1 MGEDEGAGSEEER
14 LLEAKRMEAQLKAA
28 LRLCMTPEAYD
39 RLMNVR
45 LAKPELYAAAA
56 RQILA
61 YAKKGGKRLGDPEV
75 LALLKMMRGGGR
87 ETKITFK

>member
-1 MGEDEGAGSEEER
+1 MEGEPSEEEV
-14 LLEAKRMEAQLKAA
+14 LEAKKMEAQLKAA
-28 LRLCMTPEAYD
+28 LRMCLTPEAYE

-61 YAKKGGKRLGDPEV
+61 YANKKGKKLGDSEV
-75 LALLKMMRGGGR
+75 LALLKMMRGER
-87 ETKITFK
+87 ETSITFR

>member
-28 LRLCMTPEAYD
+28 LRLCMAPEAYD

>member
-1 MGEDEGAGSEEER
+1 MGEEEGAGSEEER

-28 LRLCMTPEAYD
+28 LRLCLTPEAYE

-56 RQILA
+56 RQVLA
-61 YAKKGGKRLGDPEV
+61 YAKRGGKKLGDAEV
-75 LALLKMMRGGGR
+75 LALLRMMRGGER
-87 ETKITFK
+87 ETKIVFK

>member
-1 MGEDEGAGSEEER
+1 MGEEEGTVGEEEK

-28 LRLCMTPEAYD
+28 LRLCLTPEAYE

-61 YAKKGGKRLGDPEV
+61 YAKKGGGRLGDTEV
-75 LALLKMMRGGGR
+75 LALLKMMRGGER
-87 ETKITFK
+87 ETKITFR

>member
-1 MGEDEGAGSEEER
+1 LEEEAEGGEEER

-28 LRLCMTPEAYD
+28 LRLCLAPEAYD

-61 YAKKGGKRLGDPEV
+61 YAKKSGKRLGDSEV
-75 LALLKMMRGGGR
+75 LALLRMMRGGER
-87 ETKITFK
+87 ETKIVFK

>member
-1 MGEDEGAGSEEER
+1 LEEEEGAPSEEQV
-14 LLEAKRMEAQLKAA
+14 LEAKRMEAQLKAA
-28 LRLCMTPEAYD
+28 LRLCLTPEAYE

-61 YAKKGGKRLGDPEV
+61 YAKKGGKRLGDQEV
-75 LALLKMMRGGGR
+75 LALLKMMRGER
-87 ETKITFK
+87 ETKIVFK

>member
-1 MGEDEGAGSEEER
+1 MGEEEAPNDEER

-28 LRLCMTPEAYD
+28 LRLCLTPEAYE

-75 LALLKMMRGGGR
+75 LALLRMMRGGER
-87 ETKITFK
+87 ETRITFK

>member
-1 MGEDEGAGSEEER
+1 MGEEEV
-14 LLEAKRMEAQLKAA
+14 LEAKRMEAQLKAA
-28 LRLCMTPEAYD
+28 LRMCLTPQAYE

-61 YAKKGGKRLGDPEV
+61 YAKKGGKKLGDGEV
-75 LALLKMMRGGGR
+75 LALLRMMKGGER
-87 ETKITFK
+87 ETRIIFK

>member
-1 MGEDEGAGSEEER
+1 MEEEAAESEEER
-14 LLEAKRMEAQLKAA
+14 LLEARRMESQLKAA
-28 LRLCMTPEAYD
+28 LRLCLAPKAYE

-61 YAKKGGKRLGDPEV
+61 YAKKGGKALGDSEV
-75 LALLKMMRGGGR
+75 LALLKMMRGGER
-87 ETKITFK
+87 ETKIVFK

>member
-1 MGEDEGAGSEEER
+1 MEEGPSEEEV
-14 LLEAKRMEAQLKAA
+14 LEAKKMEAQLKAA
-28 LRLCMTPEAYD
+28 LRMCLTPDAYE

-56 RQILA
+56 RQVLA
-61 YAKKGGKRLGDPEV
+61 YANKRGKKLGDSEV
-75 LALLKMMRGGGR
+75 LALLKMMRGER

>member
-1 MGEDEGAGSEEER
+1 MGEEEAPNEEER

-28 LRLCMTPEAYD
+28 LRLCLTPEAYE

-61 YAKKGGKRLGDPEV
+61 YAKKGGKRLGDSEV
-75 LALLKMMRGGGR
+75 LALLRMMRGGER

>member
-1 MGEDEGAGSEEER
+1 MEEEEGAPSEEQV
-14 LLEAKRMEAQLKAA
+14 LEAKRMEAQLKAA
-28 LRLCMTPEAYD
+28 LRLCLTPEAYE

-61 YAKKGGKRLGDPEV
+61 YAKKGGKRLGDQEV
-75 LALLKMMRGGGR
+75 LALLKMMRGER
-87 ETKITFK
+87 ETKIVFK